1 MTFWIIATILAVIA
15 TGLLVLPLL
24 RSGTETDADP
34 RNDIAIYKDQLA
46 EVDRDLA
53 RGVLDQAEAER
64 TRTEIARR
72 LLAADKAETDTAST
86 APKTLGRIV
95 MIGAA
100 VATVAGALALYDRIG
115 APGYP
120 DMPRAARLAEAKE
133 AYDNR
138 PTQAE
143 AEAAQP
149 VQDQVALPEDLQATV
164 DRVRQTAEASPDN
177 LIAQRDLVRLETAL
191 GNVDR
196 AAHAQVKVVG
206 ILGDDAEQADLEV
219 LLELLV
225 AAAGGDVTP
234 EAERVLKAILDQNP
248 ESISGLYWAGVM
260 FNTYGRPDRAFPYW
274 RKLLEVAPEDADWF
288 DQVAQATIELS
299 WFAGV
304 DDYTPPVRGG
314 GLRGP
319 NAAAMAAA
327 GDMTEEDR
335 SAMIEGMVGNLMDR
349 LATEG
354 GTPQEWAQLIRA
366 LGVLGDTDRA
376 TAIWGE
382 AQQTFAS
389 DANAMSIIREAAVGA
404 GVAE

>member
-1 MTFWIIATILAVIA
+1 
-15 TGLLVLPLL
+15 
-24 RSGTETDADP
+24 
-34 RNDIAIYKDQLA
+34 
-46 EVDRDLA
+46 
-53 RGVLDQAEAER
+53 
-64 TRTEIARR
+64 
-72 LLAADKAETDTAST
+72 
-86 APKTLGRIV
+86 
-95 MIGAA
+95 
-100 VATVAGALALYDRIG
+100 
-115 APGYP
+115 
-120 DMPRAARLAEAKE
+120 
-133 AYDNR
+133 
-138 PTQAE
+138 
-143 AEAAQP
+143 
-149 VQDQVALPEDLQATV
+149 
-164 DRVRQTAEASPDN
+164 VRQTAEANPEN

-191 GNVDR
+191 GNVNL
-196 AAHAQVKVVG
+196 AAHAQVKVVAL
-206 ILGDDAEQADLEV
+206 LGDDAEQEDLEV

-234 EAERVLKAILDQNP
+234 EAERVLKAILDKNP

-304 DDYTPPVRGG
+304 DDYTPPQRA

-319 NAAAMAAA
+319 SAADIAAA
-327 GDMTEEDR
+327 GDMSAGDQQ
-335 SAMIEGMVGNLMDR
+335 AMISGMVANLMDR

-366 LGVLGDTDRA
+366 LGVMGDTDRA
-376 TAIWGE
+376 AAIWGE
-382 AQQTFAS
+382 AEQTFAS

>member
-1 MTFWIIATILAVIA
+1 MTFWIIATALAVIA
-15 TGLLVLPLL
+15 AGLLVLPLL
-24 RSGTETDADP
+24 RSGAETDADP

-72 LLAADKAETDTAST
+72 LLAADKAGSDTASV
-86 APKTLGRIV
+86 APKTMGRIV

-100 VATVAGALALYDRIG
+100 VATVVGALALYNRVG

-138 PTQAE
+138 PSQAE

-149 VQDQVALPEDLQATV
+149 ALEQVTLPEDLQATV
-164 DRVRQTAEASPDN
+164 DRVRQTAEANPEN

-191 GNVDR
+191 GNVNL
-196 AAHAQVKVVG
+196 AAHAQVKVVAL
-206 ILGDDAEQADLEV
+206 LGDDAEQEDLEV

-234 EAERVLKAILDQNP
+234 EAERVLKAILDKDP

-304 DDYTPPVRGG
+304 DDYTPPERA

-319 NAAAMAAA
+319 SAADIAAA
-327 GDMTEEDR
+327 GDMSAGDQQ
-335 SAMIEGMVGNLMDR
+335 AMISGMVANLMDR

-376 TAIWGE
+376 AAIWGE

-389 DANAMSIIREAAVGA
+389 DDAAMSIIREAAVGA

>member
-1 MTFWIIATILAVIA
+1 MTFWIIATALAVIA
-15 TGLLVLPLL
+15 AGLLVLPLL

-72 LLAADKAETDTAST
+72 LLAADKAGSDTASV
-86 APKTLGRIV
+86 APKTMGRIV

-100 VATVAGALALYDRIG
+100 VATVVGALALYNRVG

-138 PTQAE
+138 PSQAE

-149 VQDQVALPEDLQATV
+149 ALEQVTLPDDLQATV
-164 DRVRQTAEASPDN
+164 DRVRQTAEANPEN

-191 GNVDR
+191 GNVNL
-196 AAHAQVKVVG
+196 AAHAQVKVVAL
-206 ILGDDAEQADLEV
+206 LGDDAEQEDLEV

-234 EAERVLKAILDQNP
+234 EAERVLKAILDKNP

-274 RKLLEVAPEDADWF
+274 RKHLEVAPEDADWF

-304 DDYTPPVRGG
+304 DDYTPPERA

-319 NAAAMAAA
+319 SAADIAAA
-327 GDMTEEDR
+327 GDMSAGDQQ
-335 SAMIEGMVGNLMDR
+335 AMISGMVANLMDR

-366 LGVLGDTDRA
+366 LGVMGDTDRA
-376 TAIWGE
+376 AAIWGE
-382 AQQTFAS
+382 AEQTFAS
-389 DANAMSIIREAAVGA
+389 DANAMSIIHEAAVGA

>member
-1 MTFWIIATILAVIA
+1 MTFWIIATALAVIA
-15 TGLLVLPLL
+15 AGLLVLPLL

-72 LLAADKAETDTAST
+72 LLAADKAGSDTASV
-86 APKTLGRIV
+86 APKTMGRIV

-100 VATVAGALALYDRIG
+100 VATVVGALALYNRVG

-138 PTQAE
+138 PSQAE

-149 VQDQVALPEDLQATV
+149 ALEQVTLPDDLQATV
-164 DRVRQTAEASPDN
+164 DRVRQTAEANPEN

-191 GNVDR
+191 GNVNL
-196 AAHAQVKVVG
+196 AAHAQVKVVAL
-206 ILGDDAEQADLEV
+206 LGDDAEQEDLEV

-234 EAERVLKAILDQNP
+234 EAERVLKAILDKNP

-304 DDYTPPVRGG
+304 DDYTPPERA

-319 NAAAMAAA
+319 SAADIAAA
-327 GDMTEEDR
+327 GDMSAGDQQ
-335 SAMIEGMVGNLMDR
+335 AMISGMVANLMDR

-366 LGVLGDTDRA
+366 LGVMGDTDRA
-376 TAIWGE
+376 AAIWGE
-382 AQQTFAS
+382 AEQTFAS

>member
-1 MTFWIIATILAVIA
+1 MTFWIIATALAVIA
-15 TGLLVLPLL
+15 AGLLVLPLL

-72 LLAADKAETDTAST
+72 LLAADKAGSDTASV
-86 APKTLGRIV
+86 APKTMGRIV

-100 VATVAGALALYDRIG
+100 VATVAGALALYNRVG

-138 PTQAE
+138 PSQAE

-149 VQDQVALPEDLQATV
+149 ALEQVTLPEDLQATV
-164 DRVRQTAEASPDN
+164 DRVRQTAEANPEN

-191 GNVDR
+191 GNVNL
-196 AAHAQVKVVG
+196 AAHAQVKVVAL
-206 ILGDDAEQADLEV
+206 LGDDAKQEDLEV

-234 EAERVLKAILDQNP
+234 EAERVLKAILDKDP

-304 DDYTPPVRGG
+304 DDYTPPERA

-319 NAAAMAAA
+319 SAADIAAA
-327 GDMTEEDR
+327 GDMSAGDQQ
-335 SAMIEGMVGNLMDR
+335 AMISGMVANLMDR

-366 LGVLGDTDRA
+366 LGVMGDTDRA
-376 TAIWGE
+376 AAIWGE
-382 AQQTFAS
+382 AEQTFAS

>member
-1 MTFWIIATILAVIA
+1 MTFWIIATALAVIA
-15 TGLLVLPLL
+15 AGLLVLPLL

-72 LLAADKAETDTAST
+72 LLAADKAGSDTASV
-86 APKTLGRIV
+86 APKTMGRIV

-100 VATVAGALALYDRIG
+100 VATVVGALALYNRVG

-138 PTQAE
+138 PSQAE

-149 VQDQVALPEDLQATV
+149 ALEQVTLPEDLQATV
-164 DRVRQTAEASPDN
+164 DRVRQTAEANPEN

-191 GNVDR
+191 GNVNL
-196 AAHAQVKVVG
+196 AAHAQVKVVAL
-206 ILGDDAEQADLEV
+206 LGDDAEQEDLEV

-234 EAERVLKAILDQNP
+234 EAERVLKAILDKNP

-304 DDYTPPVRGG
+304 DDYTPPERA

-319 NAAAMAAA
+319 SAADIAAA
-327 GDMTEEDR
+327 GDMSAGDQQ
-335 SAMIEGMVGNLMDR
+335 AMISGMVANLMDR

-366 LGVLGDTDRA
+366 LGVMGDTERA
-376 TAIWGE
+376 AAIWGE
-382 AQQTFAS
+382 AEQTFAS

>member
-1 MTFWIIATILAVIA
+1 MTFWIIATALAVIA
-15 TGLLVLPLL
+15 AGLLVLPLL

-72 LLAADKAETDTAST
+72 LLAADKAGSDTASV
-86 APKTLGRIV
+86 APKAMGRIV
-95 MIGAA
+95 MFGAA
-100 VATVAGALALYDRIG
+100 VATVAGALALYNRVG

-138 PTQAE
+138 PSQAE

-149 VQDQVALPEDLQATV
+149 ALEQVTLPEDLQATV
-164 DRVRQTAEASPDN
+164 DRVRQTAEANPEN

-191 GNVDR
+191 GNVNL
-196 AAHAQVKVVG
+196 AAHAQVKVVAL
-206 ILGDDAEQADLEV
+206 LGDDAEQEDLEV

-234 EAERVLKAILDQNP
+234 EAERVLKAILDKNP

-304 DDYTPPVRGG
+304 DDYTPPQRA

-319 NAAAMAAA
+319 SAADIAAA
-327 GDMTEEDR
+327 GDMSAGDQQ
-335 SAMIEGMVGNLMDR
+335 AMISGMVANLMDR

-366 LGVLGDTDRA
+366 LGVMGDTDRA
-376 TAIWGE
+376 AAIWGE
-382 AQQTFAS
+382 AEQTFAS

>member
-1 MTFWIIATILAVIA
+1 MTFWIIATALAVIA
-15 TGLLVLPLL
+15 AGLLVLPLL

-72 LLAADKAETDTAST
+72 LLAADKAGSDTASV
-86 APKTLGRIV
+86 APKTMGRIV

-100 VATVAGALALYDRIG
+100 VATVVGALALYNRVG

-138 PTQAE
+138 PSQAE

-149 VQDQVALPEDLQATV
+149 ALEQVTLPEDLQATV
-164 DRVRQTAEASPDN
+164 DRVRQTAEANPEN

-191 GNVDR
+191 GNVNL
-196 AAHAQVKVVG
+196 AAHAQVKVVAL
-206 ILGDDAEQADLEV
+206 LGDDAEQEDLEV

-234 EAERVLKAILDQNP
+234 EAERVLKAILDKNP

-274 RKLLEVAPEDADWF
+274 RKLLEVAPEGAEWF

-304 DDYTPPVRGG
+304 DDYTPPMQNG

-327 GDMTEEDR
+327 GDMSEEDR

-389 DANAMSIIREAAVGA
+389 DDAAMSIIREAAVGA

>member
-1 MTFWIIATILAVIA
+1 MTFWIIATALAVIA
-15 TGLLVLPLL
+15 AGLLVLPLL

-72 LLAADKAETDTAST
+72 LLAADKAGSDTASV
-86 APKTLGRIV
+86 APKTMGRIV

-100 VATVAGALALYDRIG
+100 VATVVGALALYNRVG

-138 PTQAE
+138 PSQAE

-149 VQDQVALPEDLQATV
+149 ALEQVTLPEDLQATV
-164 DRVRQTAEASPDN
+164 DRVRQTAEANPEN

-191 GNVDR
+191 GNVNL
-196 AAHAQVKVVG
+196 AAHAQVKVVAL
-206 ILGDDAEQADLEV
+206 LGDDAEQEDLEV

-234 EAERVLKAILDQNP
+234 EAERVLKAILDKNP

-304 DDYTPPVRGG
+304 DDYMPPERA

-319 NAAAMAAA
+319 SAADIAAA
-327 GDMTEEDR
+327 GDMSAGDQQ
-335 SAMIEGMVGNLMDR
+335 AMISGMVANLMDR

-366 LGVLGDTDRA
+366 LGVMGDTDRA
-376 TAIWGE
+376 AAIWGE
-382 AQQTFAS
+382 AEQTFAS

>member
-1 MTFWIIATILAVIA
+1 MTFWIIATALAVIA
-15 TGLLVLPLL
+15 AGLLVLPLL
-24 RSGTETDADP
+24 RSGAETDADP

-72 LLAADKAETDTAST
+72 LLAADKAGSDTASV
-86 APKTLGRIV
+86 APKTMGRIV

-100 VATVAGALALYDRIG
+100 VATVVGALALYNRVG

-138 PTQAE
+138 PSQAE

-149 VQDQVALPEDLQATV
+149 ALEQVTLPEDLQATV
-164 DRVRQTAEASPDN
+164 DRVRQTAEANPEN

-191 GNVDR
+191 GNVNL
-196 AAHAQVKVVG
+196 AAHAQVKVVAL
-206 ILGDDAEQADLEV
+206 LGDDAEQEDLEV

-234 EAERVLKAILDQNP
+234 EAERVLKAILDKNP

-304 DDYTPPVRGG
+304 DDYTPPERA

-319 NAAAMAAA
+319 SAADIAAA
-327 GDMTEEDR
+327 GDMSAGDQQ
-335 SAMIEGMVGNLMDR
+335 AMISGMVANLMDR

-366 LGVLGDTDRA
+366 LGVMGDTERA
-376 TAIWGE
+376 AAIWGE
-382 AQQTFAS
+382 AEQTFAS

>member
-1 MTFWIIATILAVIA
+1 MTFWIIATALAVIA
-15 TGLLVLPLL
+15 AGLLVLPLL

-72 LLAADKAETDTAST
+72 LLAADKAGSDTASV
-86 APKTLGRIV
+86 APKTMGRIV

-100 VATVAGALALYDRIG
+100 VATVVGALALYNRVG

-138 PTQAE
+138 PSQAE

-149 VQDQVALPEDLQATV
+149 ALEQVTLPEDLQATV
-164 DRVRQTAEASPDN
+164 DRVRQTAEANPEN

-191 GNVDR
+191 GNVNL
-196 AAHAQVKVVG
+196 AAHAQVKVVAL
-206 ILGDDAEQADLEV
+206 LGDNAEQEDLEV

-234 EAERVLKAILDQNP
+234 EAERVLKAILDKNP

-304 DDYTPPVRGG
+304 DDYTPPERA

-319 NAAAMAAA
+319 SAADIAAA
-327 GDMTEEDR
+327 GDMSAGDQQ
-335 SAMIEGMVGNLMDR
+335 AMISGMVANLMDR

-366 LGVLGDTDRA
+366 LGVMGDTERA
-376 TAIWGE
+376 AAIWGE
-382 AQQTFAS
+382 AEQTFAS